1 MKQKALIP
9 IIHAHIIER
18 RILIV
23 RGEKVLL
30 DSDLADL
37 YGVET
42 KVLIQAV
49 KRNLKRFPN
58 DFMFQ
63 ISVKEHANLKSQFV
77 TSSSGYG
84 GRRYLPYVF
93 TEYGA
98 LMLAN
103 ILRNERA
110 VQVSIEIVRA
120 FVQLRKILAT
130 NKDLARKLEE
140 LEQKYDKQFK
150 VVFDAVRALMN
161 PPEPRR
167 GKIGFQTK

>member
-18 RILIV
+18 RILFI

-42 KVLIQAV
+42 RSLVQAV
-49 KRNLKRFPN
+49 KRNLERFPK

-63 ISVKEHANLKSQFV
+63 LSAKEYANLRSQIV
-77 TSSSGYG
+77 ISSLSYG

-93 TEYGA
+93 TEHGA

-103 ILRNERA
+103 VLRNKKA
-110 VQVSIEIVRA
+110 IQVSIEIVRA
-120 FVQLRKILAT
+120 FVQLRQALST
-130 NKDLARKLEE
+130 NKDLARKLQE
-140 LEQKYDKQFK
+140 LE
-150 VVFDAVRALMN
+150 
-161 PPEPRR
+161 
-167 GKIGFQTK
+167 